1 MSETDADSNYVVA
14 DEVDQT
20 GAHMPEPGLL
30 TEEPENV
37 PAEELVALST
47 NNETQNRPSSKGNNA
62 VMNAAGT
69 VRITPRPQLRR
80 EGSTPAPPPPQML
93 VAEGDGPADSLS
105 LAQLKKL
112 VNDMPKIEPAVYAFK
127 YEDMACM
134 EEELDDLFGYS
145 EDERAWLLRCQAVF
159 AQRWQDFIRHEYDT
173 DGLAYET
180 GEIDWRAADESDR
193 LGFLEDLADNLFT
206 PEDVVELEC
215 LECLIYLS
223 LGCWHETAG
232 SRENGPAGFSNGQD
246 DPKKGGDIAGE
257 QNKYFESQ
265 TQIQCLKDNVHLIV
279 QTVGMKSILKAL
291 ITSYNR
297 KPRQEDVTEL
307 DEEPASQDYL
317 DETKEALRACLT
329 LTYLI
334 VDVAVRVDTQASIR
348 NRLVGENPCLLR
360 FLTDWLVRSRWAPHG
375 NTPGKKLL
383 LLYWKTILLYFG
395 DTQKLQDIKSKLS
408 PLAKT
413 KDNLPQ
419 ITASP
424 LDYHLFRQEIISKY
438 PAFNPPQPVFSYEP
452 EHNSI
457 IPPFDESAS
466 RSLDESRRSS
476 IAGPAMLNGVTTSI
490 YHEPVH
496 IATPAPSPPPTP
508 ALGPGGKSI
517 KKQNYQTNQMFPF
530 LYPPLEESSNNL
542 GGKGTTALQDALAGR
557 KWQGSDVPAS
567 ILEAATLFSSRMRA
581 TRAMRQLWQE
591 RIRFMKH
598 ERGVAG
604 VNLDEDNNAKEEDED
619 IDLDDLKP
627 DLKNR
632 LVAVEAFYVGS
643 HVTYHPSST
652 NLIRSNMLYLISSP
666 LYMCYFAC
674 LNEQQQRWRLH

>member
-1 MSETDADSNYVVA
+1 MSETDASSTLLVT

-20 GAHMPEPGLL
+20 GAHIPEPGML

-37 PAEELVALST
+37 PAEEPVALSST
-47 NNETQNRPSSKGNNA
+47 DGLQESKSSPGNYA
-62 VMNAAGT
+62 VMNATGT

-80 EGSTPAPPPPQML
+80 EGSTPAPPPQSRST
-93 VAEGDGPADSLS
+93 AEEDGPADSLS

-112 VNDMPKIEPAVYAFK
+112 VNEMPKIEPAAYAFK

-134 EEELDDLFGYS
+134 EEEIDDLFGYS
-145 EDERAWLLRCQAVF
+145 EDERAWLLRCQAIF

-180 GEIDWRAADESDR
+180 GEIDWRASDESDR
-193 LGFLEDLADNLFT
+193 VDFLKDIADNLFT
-206 PEDVVELEC
+206 SESVVDLEC
-215 LECLIYLS
+215 LECFIYVA
-223 LGCWHETAG
+223 LGCWNETAG
-232 SRENGPAGFSNGQD
+232 QEESNTSSDHNQQERTNKED
-246 DPKKGGDIAGE
+246 DVVGE
-257 QNKYFESQ
+257 QNKYIDAQ
-265 TQIQCLKDNVHLIV
+265 TQIQCIKENVHLIV
-279 QTVGMKSILKAL
+279 DTVGTNRILKAL
-291 ITSYNR
+291 ISSYNR

-317 DETKEALRACLT
+317 NETKEALRACLT

-334 VDVAVRVDTQASIR
+334 VDVAVRDDAISAPSIR
-348 NRLVGENPCLLR
+348 DRIVGGESNLLR

-395 DTQKLQDIKSKLS
+395 KTQHLQEIAQTLS
-408 PLAKT
+408 PLVKT
-413 KDNLPQ
+413 EGDLPQ

-438 PAFNPPQPVFSYEP
+438 PALNPPQPVFPYEP
-452 EHNSI
+452 EHTSAL
-457 IPPFDESAS
+457 PPFDESAS
-466 RSLDESRRSS
+466 RPFDESRRSS
-476 IAGPAMLNGVTTSI
+476 MAGPAMLNGVSASI
-490 YHEPVH
+490 FHEPVH

-517 KKQNYQTNQMFPF
+517 KKQNYQTNQMFPL
-530 LYPPLEESSNNL
+530 LYPPLEESSNKL

-591 RIRFMKH
+591 REHFLKH
-598 ERGVAG
+598 ERGIG
-604 VNLDEDNNAKEEDED
+604 GMNLEEENNEQIQADEDA
-619 IDLDDLKP
+619 DLK
-627 DLKNR
+627 DLNTDLRDRLLAVEDFYVSNR
-632 LVAVEAFYVGS
+632 LPYGAS
-643 HVTYHPSST
+643 IT
-652 NLIRSNMLYLISSP
+652 NP
-666 LYMCYFAC
+666 
-674 LNEQQQRWRLH
+674 RL